1 MSVQTVEIK
10 VENKLCH
17 SSSSLL
23 TSRTKTCN
31 CGVCTRLSLTFSPK
45 PEPRGLSSTARSW
58 AVDDGEQQSWHFT
71 EVYFHW
77 KLHASAVSLQVVFRD
92 GEPLSSVASNVVS
105 LWLVAKYDEVF
116 LMLVALKCGILIFL
130 FVALTVAN
138 EWQRHLCKQQLQFWK
153 HNGFYVFKILHL
165 LCLMLCCQQLDSF
178 GSLLTIAEQQ
188 TLVWHQS
195 YKHCALQ
202 GACCKVL

>member
-1 MSVQTVEIK
+1 
-10 VENKLCH
+10 
-17 SSSSLL
+17 
-23 TSRTKTCN
+23 
-31 CGVCTRLSLTFSPK
+31 
-45 PEPRGLSSTARSW
+45 
-58 AVDDGEQQSWHFT
+58 
-71 EVYFHW
+71 
-77 KLHASAVSLQVVFRD
+77 
-92 GEPLSSVASNVVS
+92 
-105 LWLVAKYDEVF
+105 
-116 LMLVALKCGILIFL
+116 MLVALKCGILIFL

-202 GACCKVL
+202 GACCKVLQECQCSHPWPLNLLAKKVEKGEHCRSREALCLFTLALGRSIHFSQESTHAELTQLDSRSVGRTASSRQSEPHVVSFAKSTDQGRALLEHCLINFFGS